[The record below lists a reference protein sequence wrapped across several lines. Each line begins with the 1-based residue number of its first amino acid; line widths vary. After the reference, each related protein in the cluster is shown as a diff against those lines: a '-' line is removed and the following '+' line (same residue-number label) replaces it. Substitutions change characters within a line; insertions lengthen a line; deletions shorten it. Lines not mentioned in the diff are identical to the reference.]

1 MIRLYHQN
9 LAYHLRR
16 AAENARSVLIVTP
29 YVKIR
34 AIEAIIPRG
43 IWFDELTLVTRGAPD
58 DFASG
63 ISDLDALD
71 AVWLLGGE
79 VYRIPNLHAKYYRF
93 DRIFFTG
100 SANLTG
106 RGIGVGLDQ
115 KWNDEVLASDFTSRE
130 SHELEH
136 DWRMARYGFRGTPRE
151 NFGHLSK
158 DGGARGSFRTGS
170 AGGPRRKRGRSR
182 LGGSPPALSRICS
195 TTSSGGGISGI
206 SFLGIPMPVLS
217 GNSRPRISRRSCRPR
232 HSGRRKKW
240 IFISGRGSPEARF

>member
-136 DWRMARYGFRGTPRE
+136 DWRMAAVRIPRDAAGELRAFVERRRREGFLP
-151 NFGHLSK
+151 
-158 DGGARGSFRTGS
+158 DWFRRWAAQE
-170 AGGPRRKRGRSR
+170 AGP
-182 LGGSPPALSRICS
+182 LPPGGSPPALSRICS

>member
-16 AAENARSVLIVTP
+16 AAENARSILIVTP

-43 IWFDELTLVTRGAPD
+43 IRFDELTLVTRGAPD

-71 AVWLLGGE
+71 AVWSLGGE

-130 SHELEH
+130 SHELE
-136 DWRMARYGFRGTPRE
+136 
-151 NFGHLSK
+151 K
-158 DGGARGSFRTGS
+158 D
-170 AGGPRRKRGRSR
+170 
-182 LGGSPPALSRICS
+182 
-195 TTSSGGGISGI
+195 
-206 SFLGIPMPVLS
+206 
-217 GNSRPRISRRSCRPR
+217 
-232 HSGRRKKW
+232 
-240 IFISGRGSPEARF
+240 

>member
-16 AAENARSVLIVTP
+16 AAENARSILIVTP

-43 IWFDELTLVTRGAPD
+43 IRFDELTLVTRGAPD

-71 AVWLLGGE
+71 AVWSLGGE

-136 DWRMARYGFRGTPRE
+136 DWRMAAVRIPRDAAGELWEFVERRRREGFLP
-151 NFGHLSK
+151 
-158 DGGARGSFRTGS
+158 DWFRRWAVQE
-170 AGGPRRKRGRSR
+170 AGP
-182 LGGSPPALSRICS
+182 LPAGWLHDES
-195 TTSSGGGISGI
+195 
-206 SFLGIPMPVLS
+206 
-217 GNSRPRISRRSCRPR
+217 
-232 HSGRRKKW
+232 
-240 IFISGRGSPEARF
+240 